1 MLSMPKLKRLVVNV
15 DMRSLVRDPEDKY
28 NVDLHFEYSNVT
40 NLPRY
45 WPMFRMLAWS
55 ELDFGIFIPQ
65 FREMETWTKALRVLT
80 KGDHQKFWVRED
92 WCELSKDSVNEEI

>member
-1 MLSMPKLKRLVVNV
+1 
-15 DMRSLVRDPEDKY
+15 
-28 NVDLHFEYSNVT
+28 
-40 NLPRY
+40 
-45 WPMFRMLAWS
+45 MLAWS

-92 WCELSKDSVNEEI
+92 WCELSKDSVSEEIRAAISKIKSRQLDAQEISRNYFIDEADGEELEGN